1 MSKNIRKH
9 KLNFLKLNK
18 LCGFFNKIKASNFFL
33 RRIKIKLTHGCDR
46 LKSVNL
52 SFSTSLKTLLSLS
65 HPVRKVKFESV
76 LIWTLYS

>member
-9 KLNFLKLNK
+9 KLNFLKLK
-18 LCGFFNKIKASNFFL
+18 KMCGLFNKAKASKFFIK
-33 RRIKIKLTHGCDR
+33 RIKIKLTRGCDR

-76 LIWTLYS
+76 LIRALYS